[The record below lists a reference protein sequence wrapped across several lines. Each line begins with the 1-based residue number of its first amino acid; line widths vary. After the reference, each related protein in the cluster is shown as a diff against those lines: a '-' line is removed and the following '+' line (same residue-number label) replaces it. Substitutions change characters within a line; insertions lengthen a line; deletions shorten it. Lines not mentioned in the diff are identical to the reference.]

1 MFSTCFE
8 VIAGPCAVESQGQME
23 STIKQLPDNIK
34 YVRGGIWKP
43 RTSANMFEG
52 HGAGPAFEWLCYTAI
67 KYGKFPIL
75 EISTVSQLKQYIEFL
90 DIKINNQCPLLFW
103 IGARSSGDPFAVAEI
118 ASYIKTASYFKTIS
132 RNDIFIFVKN
142 PIVEDEALWIGAV
155 ERLYNTGING
165 IGLIYRGT
173 FKHKNKVSD
182 IKIIDEDKIIQFPI
196 INDNIFY
203 KKRDIEQN
211 DKIPEMKILESYEKE
226 LNEFRNYYNPE
237 FALSVQKHLGGK
249 INLFL
254 DPSHIVG
261 DNKRIKDFCLNEYKK
276 HIYNGFII
284 ETHCNPEEAITDRNQ
299 QITPKVLSKII
310 KSI

>member
-1 MFSTCFE
+1 MNFRRFSNCFE
-8 VIAGPCAVESQGQME
+8 IIAGPCAVESQGQME
-23 STIKQLPDNIK
+23 SIIKQLPDNIK

-90 DIKINNQCPLLFW
+90 DTKINNQCPLLFW

-118 ASYIKTASYFKTIS
+118 ASYLKTIS
-132 RNDIFIFVKN
+132 RKDIYIFVKN

-155 ERLYNTGING
+155 ERLYNVGING

-173 FKHKNKVSD
+173 FKHKNKD
-182 IKIIDEDKIIQFPI
+182 IKQDDKIS
-196 INDNIFY
+196 
-203 KKRDIEQN
+203 
-211 DKIPEMKILESYEKE
+211 EMKVLESYEKE
-226 LNEFRNYYNPE
+226 FNEFRNYYNPE
-237 FALSVQKHLGGK
+237 FALSVQKHLGDK
-249 INLFL
+249 IDLFL

-261 DNKRIKDFCLNEYKK
+261 DSKRIKDFCLNEYKK

-310 KSI
+310 KLINC

>member
-90 DIKINNQCPLLFW
+90 DTKINNQCPLLFW

-155 ERLYNTGING
+155 ERLYNAGING

-173 FKHKNKVSD
+173 FKHKNKD
-182 IKIIDEDKIIQFPI
+182 IKQDNKIS
-196 INDNIFY
+196 
-203 KKRDIEQN
+203 
-211 DKIPEMKILESYEKE
+211 EMKVLDSYEKE

-261 DNKRIKDFCLNEYKK
+261 DSKKIKDFCLNEYKK

>member
-8 VIAGPCAVESQGQME
+8 IIAGPCAVESQGQME

-90 DIKINNQCPLLFW
+90 DTKINNQCPLLFW

-142 PIVEDEALWIGAV
+142 PIVEDEALWIDAV
-155 ERLYNTGING
+155 ERLYNAGING

-173 FKHKNKVSD
+173 FKHKNKD
-182 IKIIDEDKIIQFPI
+182 IKQDDKIS
-196 INDNIFY
+196 
-203 KKRDIEQN
+203 
-211 DKIPEMKILESYEKE
+211 EMKVLESYEKE

-237 FALSVQKHLGGK
+237 FALSVQKHLGDK
-249 INLFL
+249 IDLFL

-261 DNKRIKDFCLNEYKK
+261 DSKRIKDFCLNEYKK

>member
-1 MFSTCFE
+1 MDLKNKMNFKRFSTCFE

-23 STIKQLPDNIK
+23 SIIKQLPDNIK

-52 HGAGPAFEWLCYTAI
+52 HGAGPAFEWLCKTAI

-90 DIKINNQCPLLFW
+90 DTKINNQCPLLFW

-155 ERLYNTGING
+155 ERLYNAGING

-173 FKHKNKVSD
+173 FKYKNKD
-182 IKIIDEDKIIQFPI
+182 IKQDDKIS
-196 INDNIFY
+196 
-203 KKRDIEQN
+203 
-211 DKIPEMKILESYEKE
+211 EMKVLDSYEKE

-261 DNKRIKDFCLNEYKK
+261 DSKRIKDFCLNEYKK

>member
-52 HGAGPAFEWLCYTAI
+52 HGAGPAFEWLCNTAI

-90 DIKINNQCPLLFW
+90 DTKINNQCPLLFW

-155 ERLYNTGING
+155 ERLYNAGING

-173 FKHKNKVSD
+173 FKHKNKD
-182 IKIIDEDKIIQFPI
+182 IKQDDKIS
-196 INDNIFY
+196 
-203 KKRDIEQN
+203 
-211 DKIPEMKILESYEKE
+211 EMKVLDSYEKE
-226 LNEFRNYYNPE
+226 LNEFRNYYNPK

-261 DNKRIKDFCLNEYKK
+261 DSKRIKDFCLNEYKK

-284 ETHCNPEEAITDRNQ
+284 ETHCNPDEAITDRNQ
-299 QITPKVLSKII
+299 QITPKILSKII
-310 KSI
+310 RTIQT

>member
-23 STIKQLPDNIK
+23 SIIKQLPDNIK

-90 DIKINNQCPLLFW
+90 DTKINNQCPLLFW

-155 ERLYNTGING
+155 ERLYNAGING

-173 FKHKNKVSD
+173 FKHKNKD
-182 IKIIDEDKIIQFPI
+182 IKQD
-196 INDNIFY
+196 
-203 KKRDIEQN
+203 
-211 DKIPEMKILESYEKE
+211 DKIPEMKVLDSYEKE

-261 DNKRIKDFCLNEYKK
+261 DSKKIKDFCLNEYKK

>member
-1 MFSTCFE
+1 MNCKRFSNCFE
-8 VIAGPCAVESQGQME
+8 IIAGPCAVESQGQME

-90 DIKINNQCPLLFW
+90 DTKINNQCPLLFW

-118 ASYIKTASYFKTIS
+118 ASYLKTASYIKTIS

-155 ERLYNTGING
+155 ERLYNAGING

-173 FKHKNKVSD
+173 FKHKNKD
-182 IKIIDEDKIIQFPI
+182 IKQDNKIS
-196 INDNIFY
+196 
-203 KKRDIEQN
+203 
-211 DKIPEMKILESYEKE
+211 EMKVLESYEKE

-237 FALSVQKHLGGK
+237 FALSVQKHLGGELYATLK
-249 INLFL
+249 
-254 DPSHIVG
+254 
-261 DNKRIKDFCLNEYKK
+261 E
-276 HIYNGFII
+276 
-284 ETHCNPEEAITDRNQ
+284 
-299 QITPKVLSKII
+299 
-310 KSI
+310 

>member
-23 STIKQLPDNIK
+23 SIIKQLPDNIK

-90 DIKINNQCPLLFW
+90 DTKINNQCPLLFW

-155 ERLYNTGING
+155 ERLYNAGING

-173 FKHKNKVSD
+173 FKHKNKD
-182 IKIIDEDKIIQFPI
+182 IKQDDKIS
-196 INDNIFY
+196 
-203 KKRDIEQN
+203 
-211 DKIPEMKILESYEKE
+211 EMKVLDSYEKE

-261 DNKRIKDFCLNEYKK
+261 DSKKIKDFCLNEYKK

>member
-1 MFSTCFE
+1 MDLKNKMNFKMFSTCFE
-8 VIAGPCAVESQGQME
+8 IIAGPCAVESQGQME

-90 DIKINNQCPLLFW
+90 DTKINNQCPLLFW

-142 PIVEDEALWIGAV
+142 PIVEDEALWIDAV
-155 ERLYNTGING
+155 ERLYNAGING

-173 FKHKNKVSD
+173 FKHKNKD
-182 IKIIDEDKIIQFPI
+182 IKQDDKIS
-196 INDNIFY
+196 
-203 KKRDIEQN
+203 
-211 DKIPEMKILESYEKE
+211 EMKVLESYEKE

-237 FALSVQKHLGGK
+237 FALSVQKHLGDK
-249 INLFL
+249 IDLFL

-261 DNKRIKDFCLNEYKK
+261 DSKRIKDFCLNEYKK